1 MKHLEKYISILSI
14 VSWEFLVS
22 QCFPARSSNKILDLA
37 WLRCTWFCTR
47 VHFSRSLTVQLR
59 CWKWNKLR
67 LDKFQH
73 CAYLEA
79 WFVSTLNFALS
90 NTNLI
95 CCAHASKPYRI
106 LKMYAL
112 ALVSSRFGIHHEL
125 QPRSQN
131 HWNQHESNGL
141 VELLVLRWDTL
152 DSTRKS
158 SNLTGIRSLLE
169 ITVVS
174 WVVALKAI
182 LLVVSSWVWFWYG
195 LAPSDLNG
203 FSH

>member
-1 MKHLEKYISILSI
+1 M

-47 VHFSRSLTVQLR
+47 VHFSRSLTVQLQ

-112 ALVSSRFGIHHEL
+112 VSSRFGIHHEL
-125 QPRSQN
+125 QPRSEKAL
-131 HWNQHESNGL
+131 ESTWIKRLGRIIGFEMGYSRLN
-141 VELLVLRWDTL
+141 TK
-152 DSTRKS
+152 KS

-174 WVVALKAI
+174 WAVALKAI

-195 LAPSDLNG
+195 LAPSDLNS

>member
-14 VSWEFLVS
+14 VSREFLVS

-59 CWKWNKLR
+59 CWEWNKLR

-106 LKMYAL
+106 LKMYG
-112 ALVSSRFGIHHEL
+112 LVSSRFGIQHEL

-152 DSTRKS
+152 DSTRQIIQPDRHQKS
-158 SNLTGIRSLLE
+158 AGNHCRFMSGGVEGNSLGRFLP
-169 ITVVS
+169 
-174 WVVALKAI
+174 
-182 LLVVSSWVWFWYG
+182 G
-195 LAPSDLNG
+195 CG
-203 FSH
+203 FDMA